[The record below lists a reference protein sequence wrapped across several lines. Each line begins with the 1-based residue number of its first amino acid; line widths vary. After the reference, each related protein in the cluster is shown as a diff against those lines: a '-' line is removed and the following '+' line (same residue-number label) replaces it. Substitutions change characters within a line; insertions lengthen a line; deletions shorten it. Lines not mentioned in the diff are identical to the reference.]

1 MVMQKKNSN
10 GEANN
15 ENQSGTETRKRMI
28 ISKITFR
35 LRGCFKDSALDR
47 RWLVSQNTRSGRL
60 RNTVTQSRRL
70 RHFEKNLC
78 VSQIAVKSYILKHFC
93 AIEWRVARPS
103 GEFFFGIRFSD
114 KLLLLLNFLL
124 CKKKSRCKAQTTH
137 ANCCRRSW
145 RCAEPG
151 LHKCVCVYSFSRI
164 SFSAHHGKLRS
175 FVCVAT
181 CVSST
186 FLGFFYCCLRSS

>member
-78 VSQIAVKSYILKHFC
+78 VSQFAVKSYILKHFC

-103 GEFFFGIRFSD
+103 SEFFFRHQILRQIVAFAEFLVVQKKIPLQSPD
-114 KLLLLLNFLL
+114 YTRELLSKVMTVRGAGL
-124 CKKKSRCKAQTTH
+124 AQV
-137 ANCCRRSW
+137 
-145 RCAEPG
+145 
-151 LHKCVCVYSFSRI
+151 CVCV
-164 SFSAHHGKLRS
+164 
-175 FVCVAT
+175 
-181 CVSST
+181 
-186 FLGFFYCCLRSS
+186 